1 MQNELQ
7 ESSSMLIQV
16 DAHGNPSS
24 NPSSVLFVL
33 GEGLYQCQVSHK
45 DVVVTTS
52 LMHVLLKAV
61 DPIGTCFI
69 VYFLILKHFYVLI

>member
-1 MQNELQ
+1 MGIPAAIL
-7 ESSSMLIQV
+7 
-16 DAHGNPSS
+16 H
-24 NPSSVLFVL
+24 VLFVL
-33 GEGLYQCQVSHK
+33 EEGLYQCQVSHK
-45 DVVVTTS
+45 DVVTTS